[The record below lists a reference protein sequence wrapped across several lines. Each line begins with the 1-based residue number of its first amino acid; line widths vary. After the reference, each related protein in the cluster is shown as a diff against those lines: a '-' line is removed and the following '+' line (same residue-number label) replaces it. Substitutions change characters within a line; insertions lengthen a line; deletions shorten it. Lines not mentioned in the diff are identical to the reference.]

1 MQTARPEEVGLDPKR
16 VDRLFEAADKMTAD
30 GLMFGATLGIARRGK
45 LVAAHGVGLSDPS
58 KQRRARADDIYTIF
72 STSKPVAA
80 TLLLMAID
88 QGKIRLVDKVADYIP
103 EFAAAGKANV
113 TVAQVLTHTA
123 GFAALAPDWLPDQ
136 WGNWDATITR
146 ICAQPIQHEPGT
158 AVDYH
163 ALTGSWIIGELARI
177 ADGKKRSFAEL
188 AEAEL
193 FAPLGMKDTHFGV
206 RPDMRERLVPLK
218 ARDQGGI
225 PFPTEFLEIFDMPAL
240 QSAAIPGGG
249 ARSTVAD
256 LARFYQMWLNGGVLD
271 GVRLLSPA
279 MVELA
284 TTNHTG
290 DMPDRLF
297 APILLSQG
305 WSSFPAN
312 RGLSF
317 FVRGTGIFPSFFG
330 SYASPRTF
338 GHPGAGSI
346 MAWADPARQLTFVA
360 LTAGI
365 IHEHKHILRTHQ
377 LSDLAQACVVD

>member
-16 VDRLFEAADKMTAD
+16 VERLFAAAEQMTTD
-30 GLMFGATLGIARRGK
+30 GLMFGATLGLARRGK
-45 LVAAHGVGLSDPS
+45 LVAAHGVGHADPAR
-58 KQRRARADDIYTIF
+58 QRRLRADDIYTIF

-88 QGKIRLVDKVADYIP
+88 QGKIRLVDKVADHIP
-103 EFAAAGKANV
+103 DFAQAGKANV

-136 WGNWDATITR
+136 WANWDATIAR
-146 ICAQPIQHEPGT
+146 ICMQPIQHEPGA

-177 ADGKKRSFAEL
+177 ADGRKRSFAEL
-188 AEAEL
+188 AEQEL
-193 FAPLGMKDTHFGV
+193 FRPLGMKDTYFGV

-218 ARDQGGI
+218 ARDLGGF
-225 PFPTEFLEIFDMPAL
+225 PFPTEFLEVFDLPAL
-240 QSAAIPGGG
+240 QGAAIPGGG

-256 LARFYQMWLNGGVLD
+256 LCRFYQMWLNGGVLD
-271 GVRLLSPA
+271 GARIVSPA

-290 DMPDRLF
+290 NEPDRLF
-297 APILLSQG
+297 EPIRLERG
-305 WSSFPAN
+305 WAQSPAN

-317 FVRGTGIFPSFFG
+317 WVRGTGIQPSVFG

-365 IHEHKHILRTHQ
+365 IHEHKHILRTHT

>member
-1 MQTARPEEVGLDPKR
+1 MKTARPEEVGLDPKR
-16 VDRLFEAADKMTAD
+16 VDRLFDVAEQMTKD
-30 GLMFGATLGIARRGK
+30 GLMFGATLAIARRGK
-45 LVAAHGVGLSDPS
+45 LVAARGVGLSDPS
-58 KQRRARADDIYTIF
+58 KQRRAKADDIYTIF

-103 EFAAAGKANV
+103 DFAQAGKGNV
-113 TVAQVLTHTA
+113 TVAQVLTHTS
-123 GFAALAPDWLPDQ
+123 GFAALAPDWLPEQ
-136 WGNWDATITR
+136 WANWDATITR
-146 ICAQPIQHEPGT
+146 ICAQPIQHTPGT

-163 ALTGSWIIGELARI
+163 ALTGSWIIGELACI
-177 ADGKKRSFAEL
+177 ADGKKRSFAEI

-193 FAPLGMKDTHFGV
+193 FRPLGMKDTHFGV
-206 RPDMRERLVPLK
+206 RSDMRERLVPLK
-218 ARDQGGI
+218 ARDLGGF
-225 PFPTEFLEIFDMPAL
+225 PFPTEFLEIFDLPVL
-240 QSAAIPGGG
+240 QGAAVPGGG
-249 ARSTVAD
+249 ARSTVTD
-256 LARFYQMWLNGGVLD
+256 LARFYQMWLNRGELD

-290 DMPDRLF
+290 DMEDRLLE
-297 APILLSQG
+297 PICLAQG
-305 WSSFPAN
+305 WQTFPAN

-317 FVRGTGIFPSFFG
+317 WVHGTGIHPSVFG
-330 SYASPRTF
+330 SYASPRAF

-346 MAWADPARQLTFVA
+346 MAWADPARDLVFVA

-365 IHEHKHILRTHQ
+365 IHEHKHVLRTHT

>member
-16 VDRLFEAADKMTAD
+16 VDRLFEVAEQMVAD
-30 GLMFGATLGIARRGK
+30 GLMFGATLGLARRGK
-45 LVAAHGVGLSDPS
+45 MVAAKGVGLADPS
-58 KQRRARADDIYTIF
+58 KQRRARGDDIYTIF
-72 STSKPVAA
+72 STTKPVAA

-88 QGKIRLVDKVADYIP
+88 QGKIRLVDKVADHIP
-103 EFAAAGKANV
+103 DFAQFGKANV

-123 GFAALAPDWLPDQ
+123 GFAALAPDWGPDQ
-136 WGNWDATITR
+136 WGNWDATIAR
-146 ICAQPIQHEPGT
+146 ICMQPVQHEPGA

-177 ADGKKRSFAEL
+177 ADGKKRSFADL
-188 AEAEL
+188 AQQEL
-193 FAPLGMKDTHFGV
+193 FGPLGMKDSHFGV
-206 RPDMRERLVPLK
+206 RSDMRERLVPLK
-218 ARDQGGI
+218 ARDLGGF
-225 PFPTEFLEIFDMPAL
+225 PFPTEFLEVFDLPAL
-240 QSAAIPGGG
+240 QTAAIPGGG
-249 ARSTVAD
+249 ARSTVTD

-290 DMPDRLF
+290 DMQDRLF
-297 APILLSQG
+297 DPICLNQG
-305 WSSFPAN
+305 WKTFAAN

-317 FVRGTGIFPSFFG
+317 WVAGTGIHPSVFG
-330 SYASPRTF
+330 NYASPRAF

-365 IHEHKHILRTHQ
+365 IHEHKHVLRTNT
-377 LSDLAQACVVD
+377 LSDLAHACVVD